1 MEAFQSRSDRVSR
14 HFEAGFEARRSGSKR
29 FRTDQ
34 DKLKRFEMDF
44 EAPGSGSKRFE
55 ARESESKHM
64 EAGWSG

>member
-29 FRTDQ
+29 FRADQ
-34 DKLKRFEMDF
+34 DKLKRFEMD
-44 EAPGSGSKRFE
+44 FE